1 MPSHRLASML
11 LLEEEEEEEN
21 YLLFMSALYGQKDV
35 DIEAA
40 MLLLGQPISQNLL
53 NEKNY
58 YRYFEKEKE
67 WEDLQQEY
75 PSPEEWK
82 GAFRFKLE

>member
-1 MPSHRLASML
+1 ML

-21 YLLFMSALYGQKDV
+21 HRLLRMRALYGQDV
-35 DIEAA
+35 EDIEAL

-53 NEKNY
+53 NKKNY

-67 WEDLQQEY
+67 WEDFQQEY
-75 PSPEEWK
+75 PGEEWR
-82 GAFRFKLE
+82 GAFRFDLE